1 MSRSTL
7 VPSGKRDELI
17 TLKKRE
23 SSDTPD
29 LESGEPVETWTTL
42 VRQMPASKQYING
55 DERQRNDQTVMHYDQ
70 RWVINYRIDMD
81 PDLVDVQKLRQ
92 IVFNGRTLDIV
103 YGQQIDR
110 KRQIALYTLG
120 NGR

>member
-29 LESGEPVETWTTL
+29 PESGEPVETWTTL